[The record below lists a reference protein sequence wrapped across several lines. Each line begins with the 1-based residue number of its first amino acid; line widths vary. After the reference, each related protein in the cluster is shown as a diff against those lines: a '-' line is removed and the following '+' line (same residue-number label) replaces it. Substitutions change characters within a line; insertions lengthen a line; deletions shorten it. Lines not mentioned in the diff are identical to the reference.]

1 MVSFLDH
8 LDLIRHGQAEHLV
21 GSLVGGWTDTEL
33 TELGR
38 RQVEALAARLKKEI
52 CGSQVTI
59 LCSDLK
65 RAMQTA
71 EIIGRALDLTPQP
84 APELRELN
92 NGIAAG
98 MTKDEARRYFRE
110 PTHPLVDWKPY
121 PEAETWR
128 QFYHRVAAFME
139 YSSDRFDD
147 SVLVVT
153 HGGTIIQII
162 SWWLRLDMDTIS
174 NVSFKTDPASIT
186 ALGTSTLDER
196 TIERLND
203 TAHLYAASLSKF

>member
-1 MVSFLDH
+1 M
-8 LDLIRHGQAEHLV
+8 
-21 GSLVGGWTDTEL
+21 VGGWTDTEL

-38 RQVEALAARLKKEI
+38 RQVEALAARLKTEM
-52 CGSQVTI
+52 CESQVTI

-65 RAMQTA
+65 RATQTA
-71 EIIGRALDLTPQP
+71 EIIGRVLNMSPQP

-98 MTKDEARRYFRE
+98 MTKDEASRYFRE
-110 PTHPLVDWKPY
+110 PTHPLVDWEPY
-121 PEAETWR
+121 PGAETWR
-128 QFYHRVAAFME
+128 QFYHRVATFME

-186 ALGTSTLDER
+186 ALGKSTLDER

-203 TAHLYAASLSKF
+203 TAHLYAADLSKF